1 MSTLNKIVALS
12 FLMILIGFSPSN
24 ASDAPLPPKQN
35 WSYKLTQNGS
45 FDRAKMQR
53 GFQVYKQVCAVCHSL
68 NLLAYRNLK
77 SLGFNEGE
85 IKAIAAEYTLK
96 DGPNDEGEMFER
108 PARPEDRFVS
118 PYPNEKASRAAN
130 NGAYPP
136 DLSLITKA
144 RPFGPDYIYA
154 LLTGYSA
161 PPEGIKVMEGMHYNA
176 YFPGHQIAMAP
187 PLVEGAVTFS
197 DGTNA
202 TVQQMAEDVVTFL
215 AWVAEPEMEERH
227 QMGIMV
233 MLFLFVFTI
242 LMYFVMRRVWQ
253 NVK

>member
-1 MSTLNKIVALS
+1 MSILNKIAV
-12 FLMILIGFSPSN
+12 IGFVMGLVIVSPSN
-24 ASDAPLPPKQN
+24 ATDAPVPPKQS
-35 WSYKLTQNGS
+35 WSYKVDKNGS
-45 FDRAKMQR
+45 FDRAELQR
-53 GFQVYKQVCAVCHSL
+53 GFQVYKQVCAVCHGM

-77 SLGFNEGE
+77 SLGFNEAE
-85 IKAIAAEYTLK
+85 IKAIAAEYNVK

-118 PYPNEKASRAAN
+118 PYPNEKAARAAN

-154 LLTGYSA
+154 LLTGYIS
-161 PPEGIKVMEGMHYNA
+161 PPEGVKVMEGMHYNA
-176 YFPGHQIAMAP
+176 YFPGYQIAMVP
-187 PLVEGAVTFS
+187 PLVEGAVTFA
-197 DGTNA
+197 DGTKA
-202 TVQQMAEDVVTFL
+202 TVQQMAKDVVTFL
-215 AWVAEPEMEERH
+215 AWAAEPEMEERH

-233 MLFLFVFTI
+233 MIFLLVFTA

-253 NVK
+253 KVK